1 MTGYITILLAALALI
16 LGAGGAYKFK
26 SDADKVVLEKALAA
40 QQSAD
45 TISCNASKKITE
57 DTDVQVQT
65 ANTALQQRLNKLL
78 HKPAKCVSVIS
89 HAASVNTAGGQ
100 QGQVAGNAGYSS
112 DWFIE
117 YAGDFEQDRIQ
128 MNACAKFVKAAQ
140 AQKVVH

>member
-1 MTGYITILLAALALI
+1 MPMTGYITILLTALALI
-16 LGAGGAYKFK
+16 LGAGGAYEFK

-45 TISCNASKKITE
+45 TTSCNASKKITE

-89 HAASVNTAGGQ
+89 HTASVNTAI
-100 QGQVAGNAGYSS
+100 ATAWWASANAIGT
-112 DWFIE
+112 
-117 YAGDFEQDRIQ
+117 
-128 MNACAKFVKAAQ
+128 
-140 AQKVVH
+140 